1 MRPVHRLLPAFAA
14 LCLVLAPPVSA
25 LTFAEM
31 TYTCPIGGEVFT
43 QRRPASGTGFGMELD
58 MKPFGA
64 LIAPWPLPVC
74 PGNGFVIYKDEE
86 DFSAAERERL
96 TAYVASDGYRTLVAD
111 DTPYY
116 RAAMLMRAAGDDSV
130 PAAVVLL
137 RATWE
142 AQADAQYTRYAE
154 AALAAYRLEI
164 AQEPAPA
171 APDMA
176 SVTRRLLVGE
186 LLRRLSR
193 FDEAES
199 EFIALQAALAGD
211 IAPAAIDPVVPVI
224 LRYQRELIAQRD
236 AQPHRVPGVEQDRS
250 EAPGGDVPENIR
262 AEASAAAQAAAEAAA
277 EAAEQAALESAAAE
291 EAANAVTGGAAPP

>member
-96 TAYVASDGYRTLVAD
+96 TAYVASDAYRTLVAD

-171 APDMA
+171 APEWRP
-176 SVTRRLLVGE
+176 S
-186 LLRRLSR
+186 
-193 FDEAES
+193 
-199 EFIALQAALAGD
+199 
-211 IAPAAIDPVVPVI
+211 PAACWSANCCAGSRASMRPNRNSPRCRPR
-224 LRYQRELIAQRD
+224 L
-236 AQPHRVPGVEQDRS
+236 PGTS
-250 EAPGGDVPENIR
+250 
-262 AEASAAAQAAAEAAA
+262 
-277 EAAEQAALESAAAE
+277 
-291 EAANAVTGGAAPP
+291 PPRPSIPWSR